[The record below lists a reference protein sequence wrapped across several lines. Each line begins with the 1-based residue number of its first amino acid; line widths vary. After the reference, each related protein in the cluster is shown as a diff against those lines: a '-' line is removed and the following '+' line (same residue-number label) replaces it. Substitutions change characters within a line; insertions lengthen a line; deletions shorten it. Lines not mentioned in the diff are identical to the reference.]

1 MSLLLSDRDRARH
14 SRKFEMDG
22 QASVEYIIAVMTVVL
37 LGGIAFQAFI
47 GALKGYYSF
56 LSFLIGLPIP

>member
-1 MSLLLSDRDRARH
+1 MSSLSSNRGQARH
-14 SRKFEMDG
+14 SGKFYIAG

-47 GALKGYYSF
+47 GALRGYYSF

>member
-1 MSLLLSDRDRARH
+1 
-14 SRKFEMDG
+14 MDG

-47 GALKGYYSF
+47 GALRGYYSF